1 MPDPVL
7 SSAPLRCQSLDAIG
21 VDGQAADLV
30 QRATDPLTG
39 QVDIPLLGRWVADAS
54 ARDFE
59 AAAQAHSAIEA
70 HLTAAD
76 PAAATDFNQAVVDA
90 ASNSSVAPGGLWAGG
105 QSWLR
110 SGTQLLVDNP
120 ILTKSWEST
129 RSAWTGGG
137 GFTSGLRELLERH
150 DIQIAPGINPVPPGS
165 VGRNAGVS
173 SAVANN
179 TNGALARD
187 AIADRFRAQGLA
199 TEIEQPRAGGARRVD
214 VVVDVS
220 ASDPR
225 MNRRIE
231 IESKVGRAGLDAE
244 IRGQV
249 AMDAHALRSNRLLR
263 GSGQVLEGVGKVA
276 RPVGVVLDVIEVG
289 SAFRDDGYQVGARTG
304 RAASGVAGGGLGAWG
319 GAAGGAAIGTAIF
332 PGVGTAIGG
341 VVGGIGGAIAGTA
354 IGQKVFD
361 TVSGWF

>member
-110 SGTQLLVDNP
+110 NGTQLLVDNP

-289 SAFRDDGYQVGARTG
+289 SAFRDDGYQVCLLYTSPSPR
-304 RAASGVAGGGLGAWG
+304 
-319 GAAGGAAIGTAIF
+319 
-332 PGVGTAIGG
+332 
-341 VVGGIGGAIAGTA
+341 
-354 IGQKVFD
+354 D
-361 TVSGWF
+361 